1 MKKHT
6 DEVSPESVL
15 LTPSN
20 IKSEEIF
27 KDLEIPQRTQR
38 PPSEELIGRLNAL
51 ASKPPFCYTKKV
63 KKNYP
68 L

>member
-1 MKKHT
+1 MK
-6 DEVSPESVL
+6 PESVL

-20 IKSEEIF
+20 MISEEIF
-27 KDLEIPQRTQR
+27 KDLEIAKRTQL
-38 PPSEELIGRLNAL
+38 PPSEELISRLNAL